1 MNEIVINQT
10 ALQIKEYNG
19 KRVVTFKDIDAVHER
34 PEGTARRNFN
44 ANKKYFVE
52 REDYFKVCANEI
64 RTHKF
69 MDISPKAHEDVTLIT
84 ESGYLMLVKSFTDE
98 LSWQVQ
104 RELTNN
110 YFKVKQMQI
119 ILDSYMIDD
128 PVKRAERWIE
138 EQQEKQAL
146 EATVAVQNER
156 IEEMRPKEI
165 FADALTTSDKS
176 ILVGDLAKILKQN
189 GVQTGQKRLFGWL
202 RANGYL
208 MKHGASYNLPTQK
221 SMKLGLFEIKETPI
235 VHSDGHITVNFTVK
249 VTGKGQ
255 QYFVNKFLGVEAV
268 RI

>member
-1 MNEIVINQT
+1 MKLPVAIEYSQQRVLTTAQVAQQYQIDTSVIKNNFSHNKGRFLEGKHFYCLTGEMLKAFKNEVKN
-10 ALQIKEYNG
+10 LCLVG
-19 KRVVTFKDIDAVHER
+19 KNASMLYLWTEKGMLLHAKSLNTDKAWEAYDFLIDH
-34 PEGTARRNFN
+34 
-44 ANKKYFVE
+44 
-52 REDYFKVCANEI
+52 YFK
-64 RTHKF
+64 T
-69 MDISPKAHEDVTLIT
+69 
-84 ESGYLMLVKSFTDE
+84 
-98 LSWQVQ
+98 Q
-104 RELTNN
+104 
-110 YFKVKQMQI
+110 QMPTM
-119 ILDSYMIDD
+119 LDSYMIDD

-138 EQQEKQAL
+138 EQKEKQAL
-146 EATVAVQNER
+146 ETTVAVQNER

-189 GVQTGQKRLFGWL
+189 GVQTGQKRLFAWL
-202 RANGYL
+202 RKNGYL
-208 MKHGASYNLPTQK
+208 MKYGSSCNLPTQK

>member
-1 MNEIVINQT
+1 MNGIVINQT

-19 KRVVTFKDIDAVHER
+19 QRVVTFKDIDAVHER
-34 PEGTARRNFN
+34 PEGTARKRFN
-44 ANKKYFVE
+44 DNKKYFIE
-52 REDYFKVCANEI
+52 GEDFFTLELTTSEI
-64 RTHKF
+64 RTQFGAGKNAGRK
-69 MDISPKAHEDVTLIT
+69 MILIT
-84 ESGYLMLVKSFTDE
+84 ESGYYMLVKSFTDD

-104 RELTNN
+104 RELTNS
-110 YFKVKQMQI
+110 YFKVQKIQRAT
-119 ILDSYMIDD
+119 DSYMIDD

-138 EQQEKQAL
+138 EQKEKQAL
-146 EATVAVQNER
+146 ETTVAVQNQR

-221 SMKLGLFEIKETPI
+221 K
-235 VHSDGHITVNFTVK
+235 H
-249 VTGKGQ
+249 
-255 QYFVNKFLGVEAV
+255 EAWTF
-268 RI
+268 